1 MSGLRRAG
9 MNDSEVTNSRQA
21 EVVVRHY
28 AKLAPAYD
36 RLWDRYS
43 RNSLGKLAGQ
53 LTLRGDEH
61 VLDVACGTGRLA
73 EILRQ
78 RHPGLRI
85 TGIDIS
91 PAMIKE
97 ARERLPED
105 ASTAWHVGTLSTV
118 EFAPA
123 AFDVVTCANAFHLFI
138 TQEEALE
145 RMRQLAAPGGTICIV
160 DWCREYPQI
169 RAIQG
174 LARRFGAQHRNIL
187 TRAEMHAMV
196 TSAGM
201 SVTAIDRFR
210 ATPFWG
216 MMCVVAQLPPD

>member
-1 MSGLRRAG
+1 MSNLRRAEMSDAG
-9 MNDSEVTNSRQA
+9 ASHSRQA

-73 EILRQ
+73 AILRQ
-78 RHPGLRI
+78 RHPGLHI
-85 TGIDIS
+85 SGIDIS

-105 ASTAWHVGTLSTV
+105 AATAWHVGTLSSV
-118 EFAPA
+118 EFPPSS
-123 AFDVVTCANAFHLFI
+123 FDVVTCANAFHLFI

-145 RMRQLAAPGGTICIV
+145 RMRQLVAPGGTICIV

-174 LARRFGAQHRNIL
+174 LARRFGAQYRNIL
-187 TRAEMHAMV
+187 TREEMRAMV
-196 TSAGM
+196 TRAGM
-201 SVTAIDRFR
+201 RVTAIDRFR

-216 MMCVVAQLPPD
+216 MMCVVAHLPSD